1 MPRHSAYK
9 AFFAAIFSILGFSAH
24 AVPSY
29 TILDLG
35 TLAGATSRG
44 KGVNDSGQVTGRAQA
59 VYDPMIGGYFSH
71 AFVWDKASGMTD
83 LGTITGSWWSGG
95 NAINNDGQV
104 TGSSALSYLFSTHA
118 FIWDST
124 TGMIDL
130 GTLGGGTGTVPYS
143 TSHGSGIND
152 TGVVTGTS
160 ITNEGIDHAF
170 LWDAVNGMVDLGPLG
185 LGSGNS
191 SGADINDSGLVT
203 GSYSVSAGPIG
214 EVSHAYLWDAVDGL
228 TDIGT
233 LGGLSSAGTGIN
245 NLGQVTG
252 YSSITPDPFYSPSH
266 AFFWDATGGMT
277 DLGTLGGTSSYSTAI
292 NDSGRVVGRSEIVD
306 DAVPRAFLWDPVDG
320 MLNLQDLVADFSDW
334 EYLESAEDISNTG
347 YITGYGYNADG
358 IRRAFLLVPSEN
370 GVSISSPISLMA
382 FGLTWFGFR
391 TFRAKRL

>member
-1 MPRHSAYK
+1 VPRHSAYK

-44 KGVNDSGQVTGRAQA
+44 NGVNDSGQVTGGAQA
-59 VYDPMIGGYFSH
+59 VYDPMTGGYFSH

-104 TGSSALSYLFSTHA
+104 TGQSALSYLFSTHA
-118 FIWDST
+118 FVWDSM

-143 TSHGSGIND
+143 NSHGSGIND
-152 TGVVTGTS
+152 SGVVTGTS

-185 LGSGNS
+185 LGSGRS
-191 SGADINDSGLVT
+191 SGNGINDSGMVT
-203 GSYSVSAGPIG
+203 GSYSVSSPLGD
-214 EVSHAYLWDAVDGL
+214 VSHAYVWDAVNGVI
-228 TDIGT
+228 DIGT
-233 LGGLSSAGTGIN
+233 LGGLSSVGIAIN
-245 NLGQVTG
+245 DIGQVAG
-252 YSSITPDPFYSPSH
+252 YYSLYVPDPAHPGPIH
-266 AFFWDATGGMT
+266 AFIWDAASGMM
-277 DLGTLGGTSSYSTAI
+277 DLGTLGGVSSYPDAI
-292 NDSGRVVGRSEIVD
+292 NDAGQVVGRSEIVG

-347 YITGYGYNADG
+347 YITGYG
-358 IRRAFLLVPSEN
+358 
-370 GVSISSPISLMA
+370 
-382 FGLTWFGFR
+382 
-391 TFRAKRL
+391 